1 MAAHAIRKSTDF
13 AWQPLA
19 QESEESKVKSLSF
32 SILLHAVVIGL
43 LAYGVATGS
52 TVEQEPAGE
61 PIEIYL
67 ADIPKARVASPTR
80 VAPAVRTQTKPQ
92 PKPASN
98 LDDTTDIK
106 PVIEPVRPP
115 DPNSL
120 EKPEPEPP
128 RPTSEEVAR
137 AQKLDELIKEQQRLA
152 EEKERVRI
160 QQQILQDERE
170 ARARAIAEEANDA
183 ALRGNSDDPSKL
195 AEYVSVLNATI
206 ESRSQI
212 REGLRI
218 GFRCEMS
225 IKQVPGGEILA
236 VQPTRNCNAT
246 QDEADQLI
254 DAVLR
259 ASPLPYDGF
268 EDVFAENLVLTFTKS
283 RDD

>member
-1 MAAHAIRKSTDF
+1 MATHATRKTPS
-13 AWQPLA
+13 ALWQPLA
-19 QESEESKVKSLSF
+19 RESEESKVKSLSF
-32 SILLHAVVIGL
+32 SILLHVGVLGML
-43 LAYGVATGS
+43 VYGVATGS
-52 TVEQEPAGE
+52 QIKPELAGE

-67 ADIPKARVASPTR
+67 ADVPKARIASPTR
-80 VAPAVRTQTKPQ
+80 TAPAVRTQTRPQ
-92 PKPASN
+92 PRPASN
-98 LDDTTDIK
+98 LDDTTDMK

-115 DPNSL
+115 DPTSI
-120 EKPEPEPP
+120 EKPDPEPP
-128 RPTSEEVAR
+128 RPTPEETAR
-137 AQKLDELIKEQQRLA
+137 AQKLEELLREQQRLA
-152 EEKERVRI
+152 EQKKEVQLREQMI
-160 QQQILQDERE
+160 KEERE

-212 REGLRI
+212 REGLRV

-225 IKQVPGGEILA
+225 IKQMPGGEILA

-259 ASPLPYDGF
+259 SSPLPYDGF
-268 EDVFAENLVLTFTKS
+268 EDVFAENLILTFTKS
-283 RDD
+283 REE